1 MVCIPC
7 MLERPLPECTCF
19 CSIYE
24 AQLQFSML
32 LEGLISLDQ
41 LKPQRLR
48 LYSQFIEAAASAA
61 AAAASASAEA
71 VEVAATAVA
80 VEVAASAMAAGLAAA
95 AAVASK

>member
-48 LYSQFIEAAASAA
+48 LYSQFIEAAAASAA
-61 AAAASASAEA
+61 S
-71 VEVAATAVA
+71 
-80 VEVAASAMAAGLAAA
+80 AAA
-95 AAVASK
+95 AAVAAE